1 MEEEELSPLRKAISY
16 REYQP
21 QVGQGG
27 WVAPNATLIAR
38 RLGEDV
44 SLWFGVVV
52 CGDVHRIRIG
62 ARTNIQDLCLLH
74 ITQHIGELRDDADGH
89 PTIIGSDCTVGHRVI
104 LHGCTVGDLCLIGMG
119 AILDGAEIG
128 RESIVGAGSVVTPGK
143 KFRRAADHGHPG
155 QGEMREVSE
164 IQVQEMQASWRRYV
178 ELKNEYHQAR
188 IGDCF

>member
-1 MEEEELSPLRKAISY
+1 MILPY
-16 REYQP
+16 RDYQP
-21 QVGQGG
+21 QVGKGG
-27 WVAPNATLIAR
+27 WVAPNATLIGDAI
-38 RLGEDV
+38 LGEDV

-52 CGDVHRIRIG
+52 RGDVHRIRIG

-74 ITQHIGELRDDADGH
+74 ITQHAGEMRDDADGH

-119 AILDGAEIG
+119 AILLDGAEIG

-143 KFRRAADHGHPG
+143 KFPPRSLIMGTPAKVV
-155 QGEMREVSE
+155 REVSE

>member
-1 MEEEELSPLRKAISY
+1 MILPY
-16 REYQP
+16 RDYQP
-21 QVGQGG
+21 QVGKGG
-27 WVAPNATLIAR
+27 WVAPNATLIGDAI
-38 RLGEDV
+38 LGEDV

-52 CGDVHRIRIG
+52 RGDVHRIRIG

-74 ITQHIGELRDDADGH
+74 ITQHSGEMRDDTDGH

-119 AILDGAEIG
+119 AILLDGAEIG

-143 KFRRAADHGHPG
+143 KFPPRSLIMGTPAKVV
-155 QGEMREVSE
+155 REVSE
-164 IQVQEMQASWRRYV
+164 TQVQEMQASWRRYV

>member
-1 MEEEELSPLRKAISY
+1 MILPY
-16 REYQP
+16 RDYQP

-27 WVAPNATLIAR
+27 WVAPNATLIGDAI
-38 RLGEDV
+38 LGEDV

-52 CGDVHRIRIG
+52 RGDVHRIRIG

-74 ITQHIGELRDDADGH
+74 ITQHAGELRDDADGH

-119 AILDGAEIG
+119 AIILDGAEIG

-143 KFRRAADHGHPG
+143 KFPPRSLIMGTPAKVV
-155 QGEMREVSE
+155 REVGE
-164 IQVQEMQASWRRYV
+164 AQVLEMQASWRRYV

>member
-1 MEEEELSPLRKAISY
+1 MILPY
-16 REYQP
+16 RDYQP
-21 QVGQGG
+21 QVGKGG
-27 WVAPNATLIAR
+27 WVAPNATLIGDAI
-38 RLGEDV
+38 LGEDV

-52 CGDVHRIRIG
+52 RGDVHRIRIG

-74 ITQHIGELRDDADGH
+74 ITQHAGELRDDADGH

-119 AILDGAEIG
+119 AIILDGAEIG
-128 RESIVGAGSVVTPGK
+128 RESIVGAGSVVTTGK
-143 KFRRAADHGHPG
+143 KFPPRSLIMGTPAKVV
-155 QGEMREVSE
+155 REISE
-164 IQVQEMQASWRRYV
+164 AQVQDMQASWRRYV